1 MVTVYAILDVAVLAI
16 GAGVQAGEQGY
27 GVDLVLGRGVFV
39 LEAALVALGAGP
51 AEEVVVAE
59 LVAVLTLLN
68 RLERGRVDRDRAVQA
83 TGAGVP
89 GRLGGGRGRG
99 FEATARADTPALLR
113 FRGSVTCGGGLAFC
127 VIVAYEMP
135 PAAMGPETIKGVK
148 EAELIDLGTS
158 LSPRNISF
166 RRKILAPVDSI
177 SRTVG

>member
-89 GRLGGGRGRG
+89 GRLGRGQGQRLRGDGAGRHARALEVQGQRDLRGWAGFLCDSSIRNAACRDGPGDDQGRQGGR
-99 FEATARADTPALLR
+99 ADR
-113 FRGSVTCGGGLAFC
+113 SGH
-127 VIVAYEMP
+127 
-135 PAAMGPETIKGVK
+135 
-148 EAELIDLGTS
+148 ELVSSEYI
-158 LSPRNISF
+158 F
-166 RRKILAPVDSI
+166 
-177 SRTVG
+177 